1 MTWSPGAKP
10 QIMETNLKDPRLVD
24 TVDLSFNPVNKRFE
38 IVRSERHRM
47 ELWLWSMNPGDW
59 PKGQWRRECRLLARK
74 GKFYSTADGFHPA
87 GAVIDAKRGLQHV
100 FIYTGH
106 PNGPAGVFRITR
118 TLDTQKLKETLN
130 SKPQE

>member
-1 MTWSPGAKP
+1 MAIPARPSSCCRWYMALEHGPA
-10 QIMETNLKDPRLVD
+10 
-24 TVDLSFNPVNKRFE
+24 
-38 IVRSERHRM
+38 
-47 ELWLWSMNPGDW
+47 DW
-59 PKGQWRRECRLLARK
+59 EKGQWRRECRLLARK

-100 FIYTGH
+100 FVYTGH

-130 SKPQE
+130 PKPKSK